1 MLLKAGGVLEERG
14 RASAGSGGE
23 QRLLRDNC
31 YYRNECGMRA
41 DGVGVDGRFWMRFV
55 SGEGGLPPQGF
66 SVGAAGGL
74 LCLRGRLQ

>member
-1 MLLKAGGVLEERG
+1 MLLEGKGVLGERG
-14 RASAGSGGE
+14 RASACGGGE
-23 QRLLRDNC
+23 QRLLRDKFC
-31 YYRNECGMRA
+31 YRNECGMRA